1 MITTT
6 TGKGSLIF
14 WDSANVDKKVL
25 TDLLIECGLK
35 EFTPKGRTNLT
46 VLYDSLKTVYSEKD
60 GYLIRQLNAQ
70 GYEIL
75 REQKG
80 LEKNERQYICSYF
93 ISASLDKVIMTNVNE
108 KELSFVNNMYEGLNK
123 YFTPNDVSRTLKNI
137 IMSVPNGLYGTSL
150 RSCGGIYWLAES
162 SMTIF
167 RILSEKLEKQSPVRI
182 YHVNHELGEKE
193 KQVVLE
199 GILDELAQKIN
210 TISTEV
216 YSGDLK
222 NHALQSKLK
231 ALDHIENKA
240 SHYENILDMTL
251 MATKDLINKTKCTIT
266 SAILMLDTQS
276 THKELQTQNN

>member
-6 TGKGSLIF
+6 TGKGSLVF
-14 WDSANVDKKVL
+14 WDSANVDKKAL
-25 TDLLIECGLK
+25 AEILSECGLK
-35 EFTPKGRTNLT
+35 DFTPKGRTHLT
-46 VLYDSLKTVYSEKD
+46 VLHDTLRLCYPEKD

-70 GYEIL
+70 GYEL
-75 REQKG
+75 LKEQKG
-80 LEKNERQYICSYF
+80 PEKNERQYLCSYF
-93 ISASLDKVIMTNVNE
+93 ISASLDKIIMTNMNETDLNRVNAT
-108 KELSFVNNMYEGLNK
+108 YESLNR

-137 IMSVPNGLYGTSL
+137 IMSVPEGLLGTSL
-150 RSCGGIYWLAES
+150 RSCGGIYWLDEN

-167 RILSEKLEKQSPVRI
+167 RILSERLEKQSPVRI

-199 GILDELAQKIN
+199 GILDELAQRIN

-222 NHALQSKLK
+222 NNALQSKLK

-240 SHYENILDMTL
+240 CHYENILDMTL
-251 MATKDLINKTKCTIT
+251 MATKDLINKTKSTIT

-276 THKELQTQNN
+276 NHKELQTQNS